1 MQEKKNLDQILKL
14 FFDKTQEKFVLGAK
28 ELESY
33 IKSSVNPKEP
43 NISLKSTIQTIKR
56 QILDSTSPY
65 RQLILK
71 TNDFTILFAIFH
83 VLKSFQNVPPNIY
96 FILIEP
102 LMSFFKEQEPKIIV
116 SSAKALIKLIKNI
129 TKVVLTYFTN
139 FFDSIIILKLNP
151 DQDVRNS
158 GNALD
163 EFLKDSLGNSFQ
175 GIITSKKENECNF
188 SIEYL
193 LQKLR
198 ENSHPA
204 VQILIVSWITFIE
217 AIPDLKLVKYLT
229 KIIPELLIMLNDK
242 TKDVY
247 QCAEQCLKKISIGIE
262 AHYDELSDTY
272 QESINEIAGII
283 IGNCKNPNDR
293 VKSCAFEWLLMLLNK
308 YSSIISSYIAEKEN
322 GNGESKNI
330 HQKNKN
336 LLLKVGLIEKAEN
349 KKMITSSI
357 LINKIPFDLF
367 SKILEILI
375 YNVGTTSNRQIENLF
390 KKCNST
396 FQTIILTIPFDVYG
410 DNIQQLEIVIKRN
423 LDIGNQE
430 SAITLILDWTLK
442 LFGRFN
448 CKMFSSTEEFIEK
461 LVMSIPEKNE
471 AIFNGILDIL
481 CQIAIFKQSYSNEII
496 HNVIYKLSK
505 NQKLITANGINI
517 LKKLSSAIPVCLT
530 YEISSDNLL
539 KNNDIIFVVQMIN
552 IMDIFLLVE
561 NETEKV
567 RNKLKRTDDSNEENE
582 KFFEKIFTLWSFNPI
597 STLILC
603 IISEKFELSYFLTLK
618 LAEMKLNQEDYI
630 QLTQMVQLIESSLFN
645 GIRIKLLEPLKNIL
659 FVKTL
664 YAILMLLPQGQAFN
678 ALANRL
684 KSIEMVLKLDDN
696 KEKIK
701 ENIEIEKEKKKM
713 VEKYIR
719 IFQERQKIKSTN
731 SVYYT

>member
-1 MQEKKNLDQILKL
+1 M
-14 FFDKTQEKFVLGAK
+14 
-28 ELESY
+28 
-33 IKSSVNPKEP
+33 
-43 NISLKSTIQTIKR
+43 
-56 QILDSTSPY
+56 
-65 RQLILK
+65 ILK
-71 TNDFTILFAIFH
+71 TSDFTILFAIFH

-102 LMSFFKEQEPKIIV
+102 LMSFFKEQEPKVIV
-116 SSAKALIKLIKNI
+116 ASAKALIKLIKNI

-308 YSSIISSYIAEKEN
+308 YNSIITNYISEKEN
-322 GNGESKNI
+322 GNGDSKNI
-330 HQKNKN
+330 HQKNKH

-349 KKMITSSI
+349 KKMITSST
-357 LINKIPFDLF
+357 LISKIPFDLF

-375 YNVGTTSNRQIENLF
+375 YNVGTTTNRQIENLF

-396 FQTIILTIPFDVYG
+396 FQSIILTIPFDVYG

-423 LDIGNQE
+423 LDLGNQE

-471 AIFNGILDIL
+471 AIFNGILNIL
-481 CQIAIFKQSYSNEII
+481 CQIALFKQSYSNDII
-496 HNVIYKLSK
+496 HNIIYKLSK
-505 NQKLITANGINI
+505 NQRLITANGINI
-517 LKKLSSAIPVCLT
+517 LKKLSNAIPVCLI
-530 YEISSDNLL
+530 YEIASDNLL
-539 KNNDIIFVVQMIN
+539 KNNDVIFVVQMIN

-567 RNKLKRTDDSNEENE
+567 RNKLRCTEDSSIDSKVLENNR

-603 IISEKFELSYFLTLK
+603 IISEKFELSFYLTLK

-645 GIRIKLLEPLKNIL
+645 GIRIKLLEPMKNIL

-684 KSIEMVLKLDDN
+684 KSIEMVLKLDDK
-696 KEKIK
+696 KEKISAK
-701 ENIEIEKEKKKM
+701 DNIELEKEKKKM
-713 VEKYIR
+713 VDKYIK
-719 IFQERQKIKSTN
+719 IFQDRQKIKGTN